1 MSLYFCISAE
11 AWSHRLAKKKVIAR
25 LAAVVFCLWLG
36 DISCRRCSTKTI
48 LFTALVANRLQQF
61 PIVCLE
67 DANLSVANQLLSGS
81 EIRKGAVQIIN
92 GHHSP

>member
-11 AWSHRLAKKKVIAR
+11 AWSHRLAKKKR
-25 LAAVVFCLWLG
+25 LG

-48 LFTALVANRLQQF
+48 LFTALVAIRLQQF